1 MKSLFF
7 LKVLCSILFSNMDM
21 VKVLF
26 KLTEAC
32 FFNAFYDV
40 LKHFFLPSVGILMLR
55 KKHPGALHPQT
66 RKRAVPRHSEKARKK
81 APVPHTRN
89 FSVSVSE
96 GKVNTNLTRHG
107 KAVFILKTK
116 NKTFIFIVL

>member
-7 LKVLCSILFSNMDM
+7 LKVLFSILFSNMDM

-40 LKHFFLPSVGILMLR
+40 LKHLFLPSVGMLMLR
-55 KKHPGALHPQT
+55 KKQGALHLQA
-66 RKRAVPRHSEKARKK
+66 RKRAVPRHPEKARKK

-96 GKVNTNLTRHG
+96 RNVDTNLTRHG
-107 KAVFILKTK
+107 KSVFILKTK